1 MMKNILITGGDS
13 GLGKSLTLELSKNNN
28 IIVISKEEI
37 KKEKEKINMDHYC
50 CDITDYDKL
59 KNTINSIINKY
70 QKIDVLINCAG
81 LYINGILENNNS
93 QQISDV
99 INVNLTGTIFCCQLI
114 IKNMK
119 KHNNDFIININS
131 QLSNTYKAE
140 RSVYCASKWGVTGF
154 SNSLQEEIA
163 NDGIKVTN
171 LIIGTLNETMKINGI
186 KHRRPI
192 KYIDNIEIINTIKFL
207 LNTSS
212 DILIPEITVKSIHDY
227 KYK

>member
-1 MMKNILITGGDS
+1 MRKNILITGGGS
-13 GLGKSLTLELSKNNN
+13 GLGKFLTMGLSKNNN
-28 IIVISKEEI
+28 IIVISKNEI
-37 KKEKEKINMDHYC
+37 KKEKKEISIDYFY
-50 CDITDYDKL
+50 CDITNYNKL
-59 KNTINSIINKY
+59 KSTINSIISKY

-81 LYINGILENNNS
+81 LYINGILEENNP

-119 KHNNDFIININS
+119 KHNNGYIININS
-131 QLSNTYKAE
+131 QLSNTYRAE
-140 RSVYCASKWGVTGF
+140 RSVYCASKWAVTGF

-163 NDGIKVTN
+163 NNGIKVTN

-186 KHRRPI
+186 KYRRPI
-192 KYIDNIEIINTIKFL
+192 KYIDNVEIVNTIKFL
-207 LNTSS
+207 INTPS

-227 KYK
+227 NYK

>member
-1 MMKNILITGGDS
+1 MRKNILITGGSS
-13 GLGKSLTLELSKNNN
+13 GLGKSLTMELSKNNN
-28 IIVISKEEI
+28 IIVISKDEINEIEEI
-37 KKEKEKINMDHYC
+37 NIDYYY
-50 CDITDYDKL
+50 CDITDYNKL
-59 KNTINSIINKY
+59 NNTINNIIRKY

-81 LYINGILENNNS
+81 LYINGILENNNP

-99 INVNLTGTIFCCQLI
+99 INVNLTGTILCCQLI

-119 KHNNDFIININS
+119 KHNNGFIININS

-163 NDGIKVTN
+163 NNGIKVTN
-171 LIIGTLNETMKINGI
+171 LVIGTLNETMKINGI
-186 KHRRPI
+186 KYRRPI
-192 KYIDNIEIINTIKFL
+192 KYIDNLEIVNTIKFL
-207 LNTSS
+207 LNTPK
-212 DILIPEITVKSIHDY
+212 DIIIPEITVKSIYDY